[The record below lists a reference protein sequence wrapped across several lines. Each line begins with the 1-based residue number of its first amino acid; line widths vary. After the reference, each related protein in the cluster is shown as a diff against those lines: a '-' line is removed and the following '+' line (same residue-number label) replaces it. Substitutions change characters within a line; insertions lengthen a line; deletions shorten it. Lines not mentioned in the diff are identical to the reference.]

1 MPLYSGPADSQDP
14 PGSKKDVNPF
24 VAGQQKKKKK
34 NPGLQAAATR
44 RLAKMK
50 GQKGNGRN

>member
-1 MPLYSGPADSQDP
+1 MPLYSGPADAQDP
-14 PGSKKDVNPF
+14 AGSKKDVNPF
-24 VAGQQKKKKK
+24 AAGQKKKKK
-34 NPGLQAAATR
+34 NSSLQAAATR